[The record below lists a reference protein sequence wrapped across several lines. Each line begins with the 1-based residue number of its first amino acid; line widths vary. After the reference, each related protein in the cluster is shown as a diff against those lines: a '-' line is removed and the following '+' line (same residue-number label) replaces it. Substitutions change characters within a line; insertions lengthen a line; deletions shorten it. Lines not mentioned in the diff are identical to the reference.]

1 MKERG
6 FEFCYL
12 QKRKFSLLNI
22 INMIDF
28 PLNLVETCIVS
39 SIYAITIPAYSVLVF
54 ASFKNPKSFLIK
66 VLSVLVLIS

>member
-1 MKERG
+1 
-6 FEFCYL
+6 
-12 QKRKFSLLNI
+12 
-22 INMIDF
+22 MIDF